1 MDTSINQHLFQP
13 VIQAFAGHP
22 IMQGGAVILITVMLA
37 STLTWIIYILL
48 KQITRRTNTYLD
60 DRLLNVARGP
70 IYYSLMML
78 GMSTG
83 IRLMQLSPKFTEF
96 SMLSFKTLGVVIWT
110 LFFIKVAKILIKQL
124 AWLSDRHQIIQPQ
137 TIPLFDNFSKVI
149 IIVIA
154 LYITFDIWTI
164 DMTAWLASA
173 GVIGIAIGFAAKDS
187 LANLFSGA
195 FILADAPY
203 KINDYIVLDDGTRGK
218 VTHIGLRSTRLL
230 TRDDV
235 EITIPNSI
243 IGNSQITN
251 QSGGPHRKFRL
262 RVAIGVA
269 YGSDLDHVQT
279 VLLDLANTD
288 PYLCEKP
295 TPRLRLRQFG
305 ASSLDYE
312 LLCWVDDPERRGIAL
327 DSINTRIYKR
337 FAQEN
342 IEIPYT
348 KQDVYIKE
356 FPNTLDAPFSEL
368 TKQQQQSA
376 TLEKTTQAPF
386 AELEKSTQTQ
396 RASLQVSNQ
405 HQDTK
410 QDAKSAQLE
419 AGLETALAQQ
429 HPPPPLI
436 NKSHNKYR
444 TILHSNNDNDY
455 HVSL

>member
-22 IMQGGAVILITVMLA
+22 MLQGGAVILITVMLA
-37 STLTWIIYILL
+37 SSLTWLIYILL
-48 KQITRRTNTYLD
+48 KQITRRTTTYLD

-124 AWLSDRHQIIQPQ
+124 AWLGNRHRIIQPQ
-137 TIPLFDNFSKVI
+137 TVPLFDNFSKVI

-154 LYITFDIWTI
+154 LYITFEIWAI

-243 IGNSQITN
+243 IGHSQITN

-262 RVAIGVA
+262 RVAVGVA
-269 YGSDLDHVQT
+269 YGSDLDHVQA
-279 VLLDLANTD
+279 VLLDLAKTD
-288 PYLCEKP
+288 PYLCEEP
-295 TPRLRLRQFG
+295 IPRLRLRQFG

-327 DSINTRIYKR
+327 DSINTRIYQR
-337 FAQEN
+337 FQQEN
-342 IEIPYT
+342 IEIPYN
-348 KQDVYIKE
+348 KQDIYLKE
-356 FPNTLDAPFSEL
+356 LPHSLETHFTELDRQRQKLAKLEETTDEKL
-368 TKQQQQSA
+368 TKLEQAIEQQQ
-376 TLEKTTQAPF
+376 T
-386 AELEKSTQTQ
+386 
-396 RASLQVSNQ
+396 
-405 HQDTK
+405 H
-410 QDAKSAQLE
+410 
-419 AGLETALAQQ
+419 
-429 HPPPPLI
+429 LI
-436 NKSHNKYR
+436 AKSHNKYL
-444 TILHSNNDNDY
+444 TILHTKDDNY

>member
-22 IMQGGAVILITVMLA
+22 MLQGSAVILITVMLA
-37 STLTWIIYILL
+37 STLTWIIYTLL
-48 KQITRRTNTYLD
+48 KQITRRTSTYLD

-154 LYITFDIWTI
+154 LYITFEIWTI

-195 FILADAPY
+195 FILADSPY

-262 RVAIGVA
+262 RVAVGVA

-288 PYLCEKP
+288 PYLCKKP

-356 FPNTLDAPFSEL
+356 FPNTLGASFNEL
-368 TKQQQQSA
+368 TQQQQQFA
-376 TLEKTTQAPF
+376 KLEKNTQAQL
-386 AELEKSTQTQ
+386 AQLEKSTLTQ
-396 RASLQVSNQ
+396 LTQLEKNSQNQ
-405 HQDTK
+405 NTQL
-410 QDAKSAQLE
+410 AQLE
-419 AGLETALAQQ
+419 TTLETTLAQQ
-429 HPPPPLI
+429 QSQLLK
-436 NKSHNKYR
+436 KSHNKYL
-444 TILHSNNDNDY
+444 TILHSNEDDY

>member
-22 IMQGGAVILITVMLA
+22 MLQGSAVILITVMLA
-37 STLTWIIYILL
+37 STLTWIIYTLL

-124 AWLSDRHQIIQPQ
+124 AWLGNRHRIIQPQ
-137 TIPLFDNFSKVI
+137 TVPLFDNFSKVI

-154 LYITFDIWTI
+154 VYITFEIWAI

-262 RVAIGVA
+262 RVAVGVA
-269 YGSDLDHVQT
+269 YGSDLDHVQA
-279 VLLDLANTD
+279 VLLDLAKTD
-288 PYLCEKP
+288 PYLCEEP
-295 TPRLRLRQFG
+295 IPRLRLRQFG

-327 DSINTRIYKR
+327 HSINTRIYKR
-337 FAQEN
+337 FEQEN
-342 IEIPYT
+342 IEIPYN
-348 KQDVYIKE
+348 KQDIYLKE
-356 FPNTLDAPFSEL
+356 LPHSLETHFTELDRQRQKLAKLEEITDEKL
-368 TKQQQQSA
+368 TKLEQAIEQQQ
-376 TLEKTTQAPF
+376 THLIT
-386 AELEKSTQTQ
+386 KS
-396 RASLQVSNQ
+396 N
-405 HQDTK
+405 
-410 QDAKSAQLE
+410 
-419 AGLETALAQQ
+419 
-429 HPPPPLI
+429 
-436 NKSHNKYR
+436 NKYL
-444 TILHSNNDNDY
+444 TILHTKDDNY